1 MSNLSKWGGGK
12 SNPWRDVD
20 ASVVPDYVPPRDH
33 AFQME
38 QQIRGLKR
46 LVESRRREMTDD
58 EIRKRQIFGRA
69 IAKQQNRI
77 QKRNQANR
85 TPPIL

>member
-1 MSNLSKWGGGK
+1 MFRNK

-38 QQIRGLKR
+38 QQIRGMKR
-46 LVESRRREMTDD
+46 LAQNSRREMSD
-58 EIRKRQIFGRA
+58 EELRQRQIFGQAIDKARA
-69 IAKQQNRI
+69 KHKKRI
-77 QKRNQANR
+77 QANR

>member
-1 MSNLSKWGGGK
+1 MSNLNKWSRGK
-12 SNPWRDVD
+12 SDPWRDVD

-38 QQIRGLKR
+38 QQLRGLKR
-46 LVESRRREMTDD
+46 LVKNSRREMTDD
-58 EIRKRQIFGRA
+58 ELRKRQIFGRA
-69 IAKQQNRI
+69 IEKRKKRI
-77 QKRNQANR
+77 QANR